1 MLANFL
7 IGQFACIQLPGDL
20 TVLLQLLHF
29 YFAHLVF
36 LWVDSRM
43 SFLPKYVVRCV
54 AVNFAFRD
62 WHCQKTTG
70 QFTIQ
75 VVAKLKRESPCRFA
89 SNSFMTCLRTQVFCC
104 LGKCLVGFWKGYF
117 NQKSCR
123 RRNITIRIRLEEYRF
138 CTLFSKL
145 IKTVRKLNY
154 LLFSKLETLFDHGL
168 LLAKCQNDA
177 GSVL

>member
-7 IGQFACIQLPGDL
+7 IEQFAWIQLPMDL
-20 TVLLQLLHF
+20 KVLVQLLQF
-29 YFAHLVF
+29 YFAHLVLF
-36 LWVDSRM
+36 WVDSRM

-62 WHCQKTTG
+62 WHCQKTAG

-75 VVAKLKRESPCRFA
+75 VVAKLKIESLCRFA
-89 SNSFMTCLRTQVFCC
+89 SSSFITCLYTQVFCC

-117 NQKSCR
+117 NQKRCR
-123 RRNITIRIRLEEYRF
+123 RRNITIQIRLEEYRF
-138 CTLFSKL
+138 CTVFSRL

-154 LLFSKLETLFDHGL
+154 PLF
-168 LLAKCQNDA
+168 
-177 GSVL
+177 

>member
-7 IGQFACIQLPGDL
+7 IENFDSIQLPVDL

-29 YFAHLVF
+29 YVAHLVLF
-36 LWVDSRM
+36 WVDSRM
-43 SFLPKYVVRCV
+43 SFLPKYVMRCV
-54 AVNFAFRD
+54 AVNFACRD

-75 VVAKLKRESPCRFA
+75 VVAKLERESPCRFA
-89 SNSFMTCLRTQVFCC
+89 SNSFVTCFHTQVFCC

-117 NQKSCR
+117 NQKRCR
-123 RRNITIRIRLEEYRF
+123 RRNITIQIRLEEYRF
-138 CTLFSKL
+138 CTLFSRL

-154 LLFSKLETLFDHGL
+154 LLF
-168 LLAKCQNDA
+168 
-177 GSVL
+177 